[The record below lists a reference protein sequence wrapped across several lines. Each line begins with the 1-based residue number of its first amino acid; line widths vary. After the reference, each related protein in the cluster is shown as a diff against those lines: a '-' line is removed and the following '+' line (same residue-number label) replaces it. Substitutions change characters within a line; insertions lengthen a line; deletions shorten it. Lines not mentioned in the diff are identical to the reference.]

1 MGVMLGSL
9 DRAVREN
16 MRNEAQIKPQQPVT
30 KAALESIAY
39 IKALGRNGITN
50 ISWVKLFT

>member
-16 MRNEAQIKPQQPVT
+16 MRNEARIKPQQPVT

>member
-39 IKALGRNGITN
+39 IKALGRNGITT
-50 ISWVKLFT
+50 IHLSSV

>member
-30 KAALESIAY
+30 KAALESVAY

>member
-16 MRNEAQIKPQQPVT
+16 MRNAAQIKPQQPVT